1 MNTFITKHI
10 STVCILVASLVSV
23 AQAQT
28 TSQTAAKTAAQS
40 AVQTAAQKPTEIAK
54 VWAGQWV
61 DQSGDTSAGLTVDA
75 KGNFA
80 FNGKTYTW
88 VGSKSN
94 LPKQAGC
101 FAYYEGVLSKST
113 LTQRLSPDTA
123 SATVLKNVSD
133 DRFKQIELVCVD
145 SKGDKVKSTD
155 ECQSIGFFYDQKA
168 IYRALNCKIGTSN
181 HLMVYPFSK
190 R

>member
-1 MNTFITKHI
+1 MNTYITKHI
-10 STVCILVASLVSV
+10 STVGILIASFVSV

-28 TSQTAAKTAAQS
+28 
-40 AVQTAAQKPTEIAK
+40 VAQKTPQTPEQKQTEIAK
-54 VWAGQWV
+54 VWTGQWV
-61 DQSGDTSAGLTVDA
+61 DQSGDTSAGLAVDP
-75 KGNFA
+75 KGNFT

-94 LPKQAGC
+94 VPKQAAC
-101 FAYYEGVLSKST
+101 FAYYEGVLSKAT

-123 SATVLKNVSD
+123 SSTVLKSVSD

-145 SKGDKVKSTD
+145 SKGDKVKSAD

-168 IYRALNCKIGTSN
+168 IYRALSCKIGTNN